1 MWSNVLGKTTSQ
13 MLIVL
18 AITAIAVFSGCG
30 GSHATDPPNS
40 GNTTVPIPTSA
51 TPAPITGPF
60 TPTGSMTIARAD
72 HWATLLPDGRVLIVG
87 GRSCVLCTTDPA
99 ESSAEFYDPSA
110 GKFTA
115 AEVTLI
121 TRGNHEAVVL
131 SDGNLRFLD
140 GIALQDGKTFFANAV
155 SAEIYD
161 PVSDRLSA
169 TGAYAHPAPLS
180 WTTGTLL
187 LDGRVLLTG
196 CAQQCSTGVTELFDP
211 QNGRFSATG
220 PMKGWLNINTAT
232 LLLDGKILFV
242 GNEENDGLPGEAEI
256 YDPASGSFTF
266 IGNTTAP
273 HEFSAAVRLLDGTVL
288 IAGGQ
293 VPGGAGSSGADLYI
307 PATGTFISAGD
318 MTVGRHEH
326 TATLLRDG
334 SVLIAGGYSVWP
346 IPTATAEI
354 YRPPVPH

>member
-1 MWSNVLGKTTSQ
+1 MPIS
-13 MLIVL
+13 
-18 AITAIAVFSGCG
+18 
-30 GSHATDPPNS
+30 PP
-40 GNTTVPIPTSA
+40 A

-72 HWATLLPDGRVLIVG
+72 HWAMLRPDGRVLIVG
-87 GRSCVLCTTDPA
+87 GRSCVLCTSDPA
-99 ESSAEFYDPSA
+99 KSSAEVYDPLA
-110 GKFTA
+110 GKFSA
-115 AEVTLI
+115 IEI
-121 TRGNHEAVVL
+121 TFAMRGNHQAVVL
-131 SDGNLRFLD
+131 SDGKLLFPG
-140 GIALQDGKTFFANAV
+140 GIVLQDGRTFFANDV
-155 SAEIYD
+155 NAEIYD
-161 PVSDRLSA
+161 PVTDSLSA

-187 LDGRVLLTG
+187 LDRRVLLTG
-196 CAQQCSTGVTELFDP
+196 CEQQCSIGVTELFDP
-211 QNGRFSATG
+211 ESGRFSPTG
-220 PMKGWLNINTAT
+220 AMRGWLNINTAT
-232 LLLDGKILFV
+232 LLVDGKVLFV

-266 IGNTTAP
+266 IGNTSAP

-288 IAGGQ
+288 LAGGQ
-293 VPGGAGSSGADLYI
+293 VPGGDGSSGADLYI

-346 IPTATAEI
+346 VPTATAEI